1 MEKNWSNY
9 EIECIQHNNNVSKE
23 KHDSNYFIP
32 FVLSVC
38 LAEVPVGL
46 ESMISMEWVFFCFV
60 ISMISVWHSMN
71 ECATTYLHSSIEQDD
86 MAENHLGRWRERG
99 DSSCFV
105 QMTIECLSL
114 SIDFY
119 VTHSSMCL
127 VFCTIRM
134 EGTVT
139 RRKTFLKQLL
149 LMTWYW
155 RQTYTKRSE
164 IEKGRVRKLSGEHWK
179 QRRRKIRRG
188 RKRKHDGG
196 RRRISRSRKKLRRR
210 SVRGKNLREIVKFGH
225 DRTLYMEILNE
236 FMNQWSFFQ
245 SEQVNYAY
253 SSSFFTFPPLSF
265 LIFYHLRRPMLV
277 VSVVD
282 VPLALQPL
290 PQVNSLFDSELLFTL
305 PPRIPL
311 QHIVWHT

>member
-1 MEKNWSNY
+1 
-9 EIECIQHNNNVSKE
+9 
-23 KHDSNYFIP
+23 
-32 FVLSVC
+32 
-38 LAEVPVGL
+38 
-46 ESMISMEWVFFCFV
+46 
-60 ISMISVWHSMN
+60 
-71 ECATTYLHSSIEQDD
+71 

-149 LMTWYW
+149 LMAWYW